1 MVSPLDRKL
10 LRDLSSLR
18 GQVITIALV
27 VACGITSYITMRT
40 AYDSLVA
47 SRDQYYEEHRFADLF
62 AQLKRAP
69 RALGPRL
76 ESIQGVAE
84 VQTRVVES
92 VLVPIEDMPRPATG
106 TVVGVAR
113 HAEEELNRVYIKRG
127 RALDPK
133 HTDEVLVIEGFAD
146 AHGLEPGDSIKAVI
160 NSTLRELRIVGVA
173 LSPEYVMTL
182 APGQLSYDPGLSPIL
197 WMNESALEAAFQ
209 MEGAFNN
216 VTFRL
221 ARDANIRGV
230 QAQVDA
236 ELRPFGGLGSVGQ
249 DKQISNYML
258 SGELMQLD
266 NMAGFVP
273 YLFLSV
279 AALLVNVVL
288 SRLVQLQRGVIA
300 TLKAVGYRN
309 LTIGLHY
316 LKLVSVIV
324 SSGAI
329 AGVMLG
335 AWLGNEMM
343 GMYTGQYFRF
353 PNPEYILAPSAV
365 FFSVGVSVASAVLGA
380 WVAVRRVVAMPP
392 AEAMQPPAPARYR
405 RSFLERVGLWRLL
418 HPVVRMIWRELTRRP
433 VRLVLS
439 SVGISLAIGIVVV
452 SRSMW
457 DSMEYLIDVQ
467 FHRSMREDLNVT
479 FSRPLP
485 KGALSSLRNLSGV
498 QYVEALR
505 AVPVRLRAGHRFRD
519 SVING
524 YPDVPTLRH
533 LLDDEARSYP
543 VPEDGILLTKK
554 LGEILDVGIGD
565 KLTVE
570 LREGEFATKT
580 VNVVGLVAEPF
591 GLAGHM
597 NQRSLSALI
606 GDTGPV
612 NTALLTLDDEK
623 LAGIEERLKVM
634 PAVASVSS
642 PKDFKRQFNEQ
653 SAAMMNV
660 FTFVM
665 SLFATI
671 IAVGVIYNN
680 ARVAL
685 SQRNRDLASLRV
697 LGFTRREIATIL
709 FGEQAVQVCL
719 SIPIGLWVGHAMT
732 QAMMSNADPET
743 YRLPVMVSARTYLFA
758 IVVAV
763 GSALLSA
770 LLLRRKLNRL
780 DLIGVLKTRE

>member
-69 RALGPRL
+69 RALRPRL

-743 YRLPVMVSARTYLFA
+743 YRLPVMVSARTHLFA